1 MIDLKQI
8 LYNYR
13 TNAKD
18 ISEFQQA
25 SRPVLQLVS
34 RLTVIKDL
42 LKDCQKD
49 ISVIPDE
56 CGIRELKDKLNAL
69 DWINE
74 YDHKRMEELL
84 NNV

>member
-1 MIDLKQI
+1 MIDLKQ
-8 LYNYR
+8 LLNNYR
-13 TNAKD
+13 LNAKD
-18 ISEFQQA
+18 ITEFQQS

>member
-8 LYNYR
+8 LNNYR

-18 ISEFQQA
+18 ITEFQHA

-49 ISVIPDE
+49 ISIIPDE

-74 YDHKRMEELL
+74 YDHKLVEELL

>member
-8 LYNYR
+8 LNNYR

-18 ISEFQQA
+18 ITEFQQA

-34 RLTVIKDL
+34 RLTVINDL

-56 CGIRELKDKLNAL
+56 HGILELKDKLNAL

-74 YDHKRMEELL
+74 YDHKLVEELL

>member
-1 MIDLKQI
+1 MIDLKQ
-8 LYNYR
+8 LLNNYR
-13 TNAKD
+13 LNAKD
-18 ISEFQQA
+18 ITEFQQA
-25 SRPVLQLVS
+25 SRPLLQLVS

>member
-1 MIDLKQI
+1 MIDLRQI
-8 LYNYR
+8 LNNYR
-13 TNAKD
+13 MNAKD
-18 ISEFQQA
+18 IVEFQQA
-25 SRPVLQLVS
+25 SRPVIQLVS

-56 CGIRELKDKLNAL
+56 CGIKDLKDKLNAL

-74 YDHKRMEELL
+74 YDNKLVEELL

>member
-1 MIDLKQI
+1 MIDMKQI
-8 LYNYR
+8 LNNYR

-18 ISEFQQA
+18 ITEYRQA
-25 SRPVLQLVS
+25 IRPLLQLVS

-69 DWINE
+69 DWIND
-74 YDHKRMEELL
+74 YDTNKTEEMLR
-84 NNV
+84 NV